1 MYIQRYLEP
10 TIEAMSRS
18 FKVIYVGGPRQVG
31 KTTLLERL
39 CRDKGILTVSLDD
52 PQIRILAKGDPGQ
65 FLQRFPPP
73 VFIDEVQYAPE
84 LFPYIKMH
92 VDKEQKAGSVW
103 LSGSQHFS
111 MMRGIQ
117 ESLAGR
123 VGIISLLG
131 ISLAEELGRPD
142 RGEPFLPQVTSH
154 GCEVQIP
161 LLSLFEKIFR
171 GSFPALVSGA
181 VKERHQFYS
190 SYVQTYIDRDVVGLF
205 GVQKVEDFHRVLSL
219 VAAHTGQMLNMSA
232 IAKDASLSVST
243 VRSWLSILQ
252 STGLVYFLHPFSR
265 NMTKR
270 IVRAPKMYLLDTG
283 LAAYLTKWPS
293 AETLMSG
300 AMAGA
305 FFETFVMAEL
315 IKSYTF
321 RGLDAPFF
329 YYRDKDGREI
339 DVLIQRGQTL
349 FPVEIKMSARA
360 KPDDIKAMRYLRER
374 WKEIGYGSILCTI
387 GDVLPVDDKTNAFPV
402 GCIT

>member
-10 TIEAMSRS
+10 TIMAMSRS
-18 FKVIYVGGPRQVG
+18 FKVIYLGGPRQVG

-39 CRDKGILTVSLDD
+39 CRDQGISAVSLDD
-52 PQIRILAKGDPGQ
+52 PELRILAKSDPGQ
-65 FLQRFPPP
+65 FLKRFPPP

-92 VDKEQKAGSVW
+92 VDREQRPGSVW
-103 LSGSQHFS
+103 LSGSQHFP
-111 MMRGIQ
+111 MIRGIQ

-123 VGIISLLG
+123 VGIVSLLG
-131 ISLAEELGRPD
+131 VSLAEELGIPD
-142 RGEPFLPQVTSH
+142 RGEPFLPQPTTHTCESH
-154 GCEVQIP
+154 VS
-161 LLSLFEKIFR
+161 LLELFEKIFR
-171 GSFPALVSGA
+171 GSFPAIVSGK
-181 VKERHQFYS
+181 VTERHQFYS
-190 SYVQTYIDRDVVGLF
+190 SYVQTYVDRDVVGLF
-205 GVQKVEDFHRVLSL
+205 GVQKVEEFHRVLSL

-252 STGLVYFLHPFSR
+252 STGLVYFLYPFSQ
-265 NMTKR
+265 NITKR
-270 IVRAPKMYLLDTG
+270 MVRAPKMYLLDTG
-283 LAAYLTKWPS
+283 LAAYLTRWPS

-315 IKSYTF
+315 IKSYTL
-321 RGLDAPFF
+321 RGLDVPFY

-349 FPVEIKMSARA
+349 FPVEIKMATRAR
-360 KPDDIKAMRYLRER
+360 PDDVMAMRYLRER
-374 WKEIGYGSILCTI
+374 WK
-387 GDVLPVDDKTNAFPV
+387 DVGHGAIVCNIDVPIPINREVDALPIS
-402 GCIT
+402 CII

>member
-10 TIEAMSRS
+10 TIMAMSRS
-18 FKVIYVGGPRQVG
+18 FKVIYLGGPRQVG

-39 CRDKGILTVSLDD
+39 CRDQGISAVSLDD
-52 PQIRILAKGDPGQ
+52 PELRILAKSDPGQ
-65 FLQRFPPP
+65 FLKRFPPP

-92 VDKEQKAGSVW
+92 VDREQRPGSVW
-103 LSGSQHFS
+103 LSGSQHFP
-111 MMRGIQ
+111 MIRGIQ

-123 VGIISLLG
+123 VGIVSLLG
-131 ISLAEELGRPD
+131 VSLAEELGIPD
-142 RGEPFLPQVTSH
+142 RGEPFWPQATLH
-154 GCEVQIP
+154 TCEANVS
-161 LLSLFEKIFR
+161 LLELFEKIFR
-171 GSFPALVSGA
+171 GSFPAIVSGK
-181 VKERHQFYS
+181 VTERHQFYS
-190 SYVQTYIDRDVVGLF
+190 SYVQTYVDRDVVGLF
-205 GVQKVEDFHRVLSL
+205 GVQKVEEFHRVLSL

-252 STGLVYFLHPFSR
+252 STGLVYFLYPFSQ
-265 NMTKR
+265 NITKR
-270 IVRAPKMYLLDTG
+270 MVRAPKMYLLDTG
-283 LAAYLTKWPS
+283 LAAYLTRWPS

-315 IKSYTF
+315 IKSYTL
-321 RGLDAPFF
+321 RGLDVPFY

-349 FPVEIKMSARA
+349 FPVEIKMATRAR
-360 KPDDIKAMRYLRER
+360 PDDVMAMRYLRER
-374 WKEIGYGSILCTI
+374 WK
-387 GDVLPVDDKTNAFPV
+387 DVGHGAIVCNIDAPIPINREVDALPIS
-402 GCIT
+402 CII